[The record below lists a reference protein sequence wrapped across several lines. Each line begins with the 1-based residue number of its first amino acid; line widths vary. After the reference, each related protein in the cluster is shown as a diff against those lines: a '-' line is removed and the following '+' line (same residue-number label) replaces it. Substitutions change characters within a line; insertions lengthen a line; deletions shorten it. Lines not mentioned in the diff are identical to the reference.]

1 MTKEAEHPQ
10 HTESALPAGSIPALV
25 TPMHEDGSL
34 DWQSYGALIDW
45 HIEAG
50 THAIAVMGSTGESA
64 TVSMAEHQEL
74 IKVAVSHARGRI
86 PVIAGTGA
94 NSTNEAIE
102 LTRFARD
109 AGATAAL
116 SVVPY
121 YNSPRRMACSLTT
134 RQLLK
139 LSTSPS
145 SSTMC
150 LGERLQTFPMRPC
163 SALPRSPTLPV
174 SRTLRGT
181 SAAASCS
188 CAACLRPLQS
198 IAVTILRRPH

>member
-1 MTKEAEHPQ
+1 MTKEPEHPQ

-86 PVIAGTGA
+86 PIIAGTGA

-121 YNSPRRMACSLTT
+121 YNKPAQDGLFAHY
-134 RQLLK
+134 K
-139 LSTSPS
+139 AVA
-145 SSTMC
+145 
-150 LGERLQTFPMRPC
+150 EALQCAWENGCRPF
-163 SALPRSPTLPV
+163 
-174 SRTLRGT
+174 
-181 SAAASCS
+181 
-188 CAACLRPLQS
+188 Q
-198 IAVTILRRPH
+198 